1 MLRLMLDSHPDL
13 AIPGESHFIVN
24 KYRSQQSYSVDGQFD
39 SDVLLKQITA
49 SPHFKRWEIPAD
61 LVFERAGGAKL
72 LGFADTIAH
81 LFKVYALVHGKTRW
95 GDKTPMYVKS
105 IGLLAELFP
114 MAQFVHI
121 IRDGHNVAL
130 SYLSVPWGPRSIWE
144 VARKWKVDVGA
155 GLKAGRPLGPAR
167 YMELRYE
174 DLVADPT
181 AELERIC
188 DFAHLEFVPTMLDFH
203 EDAAGRLQTPYEDF
217 HQSATRAPERGVRD
231 WITEMSEAD
240 ILAFE
245 AVAGG
250 MLSDLGYTRRFDSIP
265 MRTLAKAKTQEIKLS
280 AQAAGSRLWRTTQ
293 HSRGVRQAP
302 QD

>member
-24 KYRSQQSYSVDGQFD
+24 KYRRQQRYSVDGRFD

-49 SPHFKRWEIPAD
+49 SSHFKRWEIPAD

-95 GDKTPMYVKS
+95 GDKTPVYVRS
-105 IGLLAELFP
+105 INLLAELFP
-114 MAQFVHI
+114 TALFVHI
-121 IRDGHNVAL
+121 IRDGHNVAM

-155 GLKAGRPLGPAR
+155 GIKAGRRLGPSR

-174 DLVADPT
+174 DLVSDPEV
-181 AELERIC
+181 ELKGIC
-188 DFAHLEFVPTMLDFH
+188 HFAGLEFIPSMLDFYQ
-203 EDAAGRLQTPYEDF
+203 DAAGRLQTPYEDF
-217 HQSATRAPERGVRD
+217 HQSATRAPERGMRD
-231 WITEMSEAD
+231 WTTQMSDAD
-240 ILAFE
+240 VLAFE
-245 AVAGG
+245 AVAGRL
-250 MLSDLGYTRRFDSIP
+250 LSELGYSRRFESIP
-265 MRTLAKAKTQEIKLS
+265 IAKLTMAKAQEVKLS
-280 AQAAGSRLWRTTQ
+280 TQVAGSRFWRALQ
-293 HSRGVRQAP
+293 VSRAASQSP
-302 QD
+302 LE